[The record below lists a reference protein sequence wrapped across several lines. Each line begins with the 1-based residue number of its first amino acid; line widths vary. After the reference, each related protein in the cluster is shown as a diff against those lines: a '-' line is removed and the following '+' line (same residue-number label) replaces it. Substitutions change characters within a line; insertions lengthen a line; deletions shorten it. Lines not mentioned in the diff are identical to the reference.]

1 MYIAFIV
8 ILIAACAAFAALY
21 MKATKDKAYDK
32 AIIVKGLATICCIA
46 IAGITVFH
54 TGNRSFA
61 VLVMFGVFFGFLGDE
76 LLAMRYLS
84 ATRFTEW
91 FLAGSAAFL
100 AGHIFYLIALYSI
113 CPKAWMIAV
122 PLTLALLTADFF
134 VAKKLGIRLEK
145 LAVPMGV
152 YAFGLGFMSC
162 TSIAVCILSFSTG
175 TLLFALGGIC
185 FAASD
190 CILSLQSFSDKPSFT
205 KSLVLHILY
214 WSAQL
219 LIALSPLF
227 I

>member
-76 LLAMRYLS
+76 LLAMRYIH
-84 ATRFTEW
+84 RDKFTEW

-100 AGHIFYLIALYSI
+100 VGHVFYLIALYGV

-122 PLTLALLTADFF
+122 PLTLALLTADYF
-134 VAKKLGIRLEK
+134 ASKKLGMSFGQLTIPLS
-145 LAVPMGV
+145 G
-152 YAFGLGFMSC
+152 YAAIVCFMSC

-190 CILSLQSFSDKPSFT
+190 CILSLQSFSDKPSFK
-205 KSLVLHILY
+205 KSLILHIFY
-214 WSAQL
+214 WTAQL